1 MLEDRLRAHP
11 LVSQCIVVGDQKP
24 FIAALITLDDE
35 MLPTWAKNNGLPA
48 LTMDQARK
56 NDAVLAEL
64 QKAVDDAN
72 TAVSKAESIRKFTVL
87 PGDFTEEN
95 GYLTPSLKLKRNVV
109 MRDFHDDVEALY
121 APAPSRG

>member
-1 MLEDRLRAHP
+1 
-11 LVSQCIVVGDQKP
+11 VSQCIVVGDQKP

-48 LTMDQARK
+48 LTVDQARK

-121 APAPSRG
+121 AAAPSRG